1 MTRNIE
7 LLAPGGDIDSI
18 KAAIAAGADAIYC
31 GINRFNARNRAE
43 NIVFD
48 DLNGIISLAHRN
60 NCKIFLTLNIIIVES
75 EIPAL
80 LELLNKLTNT
90 KIDGII
96 VQDLGLL
103 HIVSKY
109 FPSLEIHGSTQ
120 LTTHN
125 KGQIKFL
132 KKLAVSRV
140 NLSRELSI
148 NEIRSLTLFGH
159 ENGISTE
166 VFVHG
171 SYCISFSGLC
181 YISSVLGG
189 RSGNRGRCSQPC
201 RDQYE
206 TTPEGN
212 MFPLNLK
219 DNSAYFDLQE
229 LYEAGVDSVKIEGRI
244 KKFDYVYTVVNCWK
258 NRIRSFFDKNIP
270 NDGNSDLFKVFNR
283 DFSNSFLQGDISKK
297 MFIDNPRDNSI
308 KKLSSITDNCTNKE
322 LIEEKQAYYAGKG
335 EIVTRVKSEIEGLS
349 TGKQPMTLA
358 VHGQKGSV
366 LKVSVQTPETSFSVT
381 SDIVLVQAGP
391 GSDNECK
398 KKNNC
403 SGLNYLLLFDRLK
416 SLNSTEFYIE
426 DLNLDNL
433 GGDLFLPF
441 KELTSIKKQIFFN
454 LNGAREFIDPIS
466 ILPLKNQTPLETK
479 PVLSVLI
486 SSAKDLHLCNHTS
499 ADIFFQLPNS
509 FKDKFAQF
517 KDLFLTNKD
526 LTPWFPSI
534 LIGEDYARAIELLQ
548 HVQPSRI
555 VTNNSGVAYEA
566 WQRGIPWIAGPH
578 FNIVN
583 SFSLLCLQENFNC
596 QGSFI
601 SNEISKK
608 QIKAIKRPD
617 DFQLYYS
624 IYHPISLIT
633 SRQCLFHQVIGCEKD
648 GIDDEC
654 ILQCKKHSTIT
665 NLHERQ
671 LFIEKTEG
679 NYHNIYNNKKFLNTD
694 IISDIADVFASF
706 CIDLRDV
713 KTQTQC
719 ELDKSRV
726 VQLFDNL
733 VNGMEDSET
742 EIKQNIKPSTQSQY
756 IRIRGQNSF

>member
-7 LLAPGGDIDSI
+7 LLAPGGNIESI

-43 NIVFD
+43 NIGFD

-80 LELLNKLTNT
+80 LEVLNKLTNT
-90 KIDGII
+90 QIDGVII
-96 VQDLGLL
+96 QDIGLL

-109 FPSLEIHGSTQ
+109 FPSLEIHASTQ

-132 KKLAVSRV
+132 NKLAVSRV
-140 NLSRELSI
+140 NLSRELNI
-148 NEIRSLTLFGH
+148 NEIHSLTLFGH
-159 ENGISTE
+159 DNDISTE

-181 YISSVLGG
+181 YMSSVLGG

-258 NRIRSFFDKNIP
+258 NRIQSFFDKNIP
-270 NDGNSDLFKVFNR
+270 DDGNSDLFKVFNR
-283 DFSNSFLQGDISKK
+283 DFSNSFLRGDISKK

-308 KKLSSITDNCTNKE
+308 EKLSSITADCTNKA

-335 EIVTRVKSEIEGLS
+335 EIITKVKSEIEELS
-349 TGKQPMTLA
+349 TSKLPMTLG
-358 VHGQKGSV
+358 VYGRKGTF
-366 LKVSVQTPETSFSVT
+366 LKVSVQTSESSFSVT
-381 SDIVLVQAGP
+381 SDIALVGAGP
-391 GSDNECK
+391 ANDDDCN
-398 KKNNC
+398 KKNNYK
-403 SGLNYLLLFDRLK
+403 GLNFKLLFDRLK
-416 SLNSTEFYIE
+416 SLNTTEFYIE
-426 DLNLDNL
+426 HLNLDNL
-433 GGDLFLPF
+433 GEDLFIPF
-441 KELTSIKKQIFFN
+441 KELTSIKKRIFFN
-454 LNGAREFIDPIS
+454 LNVAREFIDPIS
-466 ILPLKNQTPLETK
+466 VFPLKKQTPLETK

-486 SSAKDLHLCNHTS
+486 SSAKDLHLCNHCS

-509 FKDKFAQF
+509 FKDKFVQF
-517 KDLFLTNKD
+517 KDLFWANKT
-526 LTPWFPSI
+526 LIPWFPSI
-534 LIGEDYARAIELLQ
+534 LIGEDYTRAIELLQ
-548 HVQPSRI
+548 QVQPRRI
-555 VTNNSGVAYEA
+555 ITNNSGVAYEA

-596 QGSFI
+596 QGAFI

-648 GIDDEC
+648 AVDQDC
-654 ILQCKKHSTIT
+654 ILNCKKYSTIT
-665 NLHERQ
+665 NLHKRR

-694 IISDIADVFASF
+694 IISDIANVFSSF

-719 ELDKSRV
+719 DIDKSRV

-733 VNGMEDSET
+733 VSGMEGSEN
-742 EIKQNIKPSTQSQY
+742 EIKQNIMPSTQSQY
-756 IRIRGQNSF
+756 IRIRGQKEF